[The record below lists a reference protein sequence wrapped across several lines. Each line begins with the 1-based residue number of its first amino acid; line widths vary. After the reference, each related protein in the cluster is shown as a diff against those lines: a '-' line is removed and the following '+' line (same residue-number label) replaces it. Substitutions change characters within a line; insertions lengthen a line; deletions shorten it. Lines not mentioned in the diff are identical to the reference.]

1 MSVPHDVQQVTRI
14 RPATRWSAI
23 NPNEIWRYRELLW
36 ILALRD
42 IKVRYKQ
49 TAFGVAWAIL
59 PPFLTMVVFNVL
71 FGLLMGSDGRPT
83 VPGVPYAVSTF
94 CALVPW
100 QLFANTVSESGRS
113 LVLNRAL
120 ITKVYFPRMIA
131 PLAPVISSLFSFL
144 IAMVFL
150 FLLMAGYHLFGGYTF
165 SIQWRWFALP
175 LLTLFA
181 VLAALSISLWFSAL
195 NAIYRDVQY
204 ALPFVIQ
211 ILLFVTPVIYPAESV
226 LRDLPDWAAVLYG
239 LNPMAGVVEGFRW
252 CLLGTPAP
260 DLGLISVSLLVTLGA
275 FAGGVL
281 YFGRMESEF
290 VDVV

>member
-1 MSVPHDVQQVTRI
+1 MSAHLEAEQVTRI
-14 RPATRWSAI
+14 RPATRWSVIDPA
-23 NPNEIWRYRELLW
+23 EVWRYRELLW
-36 ILALRD
+36 MLALRD

-59 PPFLTMVVFNVL
+59 PPLMTMVVFNVL
-71 FGLLMGSDGRPT
+71 FGLLMGSEGRPT
-83 VPGVPYAVSTF
+83 LPGVPYAISTF

-100 QLFANTVSESGRS
+100 QLFANTLNESGRS

-120 ITKVYFPRMIA
+120 ITKVYFPRIIA
-131 PLAPVISSLFSFL
+131 PLTPVLSSLFSFL
-144 IAMVFL
+144 IALAFL
-150 FLLMAGYHLFGGYTF
+150 FMLITGYHLLTDYTF
-165 SIQWRWFALP
+165 SIRWRLVVLP

-181 VLAALSISLWFSAL
+181 VLAALSLSLWFSAL

-204 ALPFVIQ
+204 ALPFLIQ

-226 LRDLPDWAAVLYG
+226 LRHFPDWASLLYG

-252 CLLGTPAP
+252 CLLGSVAP
-260 DLGLISVSLLVTLGA
+260 DPMLMSASLVITLGLLLS
-275 FAGGVL
+275 GVF

>member
-1 MSVPHDVQQVTRI
+1 MRAHLEAEQVTRI
-14 RPATRWSAI
+14 RPATRWSVIDPA
-23 NPNEIWRYRELLW
+23 EVWRYRELLW
-36 ILALRD
+36 MLALRD

-59 PPFLTMVVFNVL
+59 PPLMTMVVFNVL
-71 FGLLMGSDGRPT
+71 FGLLMGSEGRPT
-83 VPGVPYAVSTF
+83 LPGVPYAISTF

-100 QLFANTVSESGRS
+100 QLFANTLSESGRS

-120 ITKVYFPRMIA
+120 ITKVYFPRIIA
-131 PLAPVISSLFSFL
+131 PLAPVISSLFTFL
-144 IAMVFL
+144 IALAFL
-150 FLLMAGYHLFGGYTF
+150 FVLIAGYHFFTDYLFSSG
-165 SIQWRWFALP
+165 WRLLVLP

-181 VLAALSISLWFSAL
+181 VLAALSLSLWFSAL
-195 NAIYRDVQY
+195 NAVYRDVQY

-226 LRDLPDWAAVLYG
+226 LRHFPTWASVLYG

-252 CLLGTPAP
+252 CLLNAAAP
-260 DLGLISVSLLVTLGA
+260 DPMLIMTSVLMTLGLL
-275 FAGGVL
+275 AGGVL
-281 YFGRMESEF
+281 YFGRMEGEF